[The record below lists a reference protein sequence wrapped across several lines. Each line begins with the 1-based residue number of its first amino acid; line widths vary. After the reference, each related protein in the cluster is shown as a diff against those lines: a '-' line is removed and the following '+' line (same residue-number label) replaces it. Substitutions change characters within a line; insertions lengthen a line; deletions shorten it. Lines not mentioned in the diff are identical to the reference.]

1 MKAIRLIGVISC
13 GSDKRHTL
21 INNELNEFDELII
34 LKSNSFNW
42 CNYSHLLIN
51 S

>member
-13 GSDKRHTL
+13 GFDKRHTL
-21 INNELNEFDELII
+21 INNELNKFDELII

-42 CNYSHLLIN
+42 CNSLF
-51 S
+51 